1 MTAAKTCTHLN
12 CHPNHVVFV
21 KSLIHIGQGKVVF
34 RCWLLFHYHVYGTKG
49 S

>member
-1 MTAAKTCTHLN
+1 MTAAKTYTHLN

-21 KSLIHIGQGKVVF
+21 KWLLQNGWGKVVS
-34 RCWLLFHYHVYGTKG
+34 RCWLFFHYHVYGTKG